1 MTVAAWILTMALVV
15 FITMVALGAAIR
27 PYVDQLRQDRDAWKA
42 RALEAE
48 GRQAHDGIADVKVFD
63 PSTGLPWTTDSERDD
78 IAVWLKGAPG
88 VKDGDR

>member
-1 MTVAAWILTMALVV
+1 MTVAAWILTSCLVV
-15 FITMVALGAAIR
+15 FITMVAMGYAIR
-27 PYVDQLRQDRDAWKA
+27 PYVADLRADRDVWKA

-48 GRQAHDGIADVKVFD
+48 GRQAHDGIDDVRVLD

-88 VKDGDR
+88 AKDGEA